1 VTLNR
6 DLFAEAWRNPF
17 AALPPVGKHL
27 LPVHSGKVR
36 ELFALGPRLVL
47 VTTDRISAFDR
58 VLGGIPFRGQ
68 VLNQLTAFWA
78 ETLADIAPTAVI
90 AIPDPNIMVAQRLE
104 PVMVEVVVRGYIT
117 GVTQTSL
124 WTRYARG
131 ERVLYGHR
139 LPDGLQKDDPLPEP
153 LVTPTTKALEG
164 HDEPLPSDEVVA
176 RGLLD
181 GSAWTQVQE
190 LALHLFARGREV
202 AAEAGLVLVDT
213 KYEFGVDGEGRI
225 LLMDEFHTPDSS
237 RYWQADDPTRANWD
251 KEYVRKWLTTHGF
264 AGEGGRPPELPEE
277 LAYQTAS
284 RYIEVLERLTGRPF
298 EPGAYPAD
306 ERVAGCLETLRA
318 DGIKAT

>member
-27 LPVHSGKVR
+27 SPVHSGKVR
-36 ELFALGPRLVL
+36 ELFALGPQLVL

-190 LALHLFARGREV
+190 LALDLFARGREV

-298 EPGAYPAD
+298 EPGAYPAA

>member
-1 VTLNR
+1 MTLNR

-17 AALPPVGKHL
+17 TALPPVGPHL
-27 LPVHSGKVR
+27 APVHSGKVR
-36 ELFALGPRLVL
+36 ELFALGPCLVL
-47 VTTDRISAFDR
+47 ATTDRISAFDR

-78 ETLADIAPTAVI
+78 GVLADIAPTAVI
-90 AIPDPNIMVAQRLE
+90 DAPDPNVMVARRLE
-104 PVMVEVVVRGYIT
+104 PVRVEVVVRGYIT

-153 LVTPTTKALEG
+153 LITPTTKAMEG
-164 HDEPLPSDEVVA
+164 HDEPLAPDEVVA

-181 GSAWTQVQE
+181 DAAWTQVQA
-190 LALHLFARGREV
+190 LALGLFARGREV

-237 RYWQADDPTRANWD
+237 RYWRADDPMRANWD
-251 KEYVRKWLTTHGF
+251 KEHVRQWLAAHGF
-264 AGEGGRPPELPEE
+264 AGDDEKPPKLPEE
-277 LAYQTAS
+277 LAYQTAT
-284 RYIEVLERLTGRPF
+284 RYVEVLERLTGRPF
-298 EPGAYPAD
+298 EPGAYPAA
-306 ERVAGCLETLRA
+306 ERVVACLEALRP
-318 DGIKAT
+318 GGVGES

>member
-1 VTLNR
+1 MTLNR

-17 AALPPVGKHL
+17 TALPPVGRHL
-27 LPVHSGKVR
+27 SPVHSGKVR

-78 ETLADIAPTAVI
+78 EVLADVAPMAVI
-90 AIPDPNIMVAQRLE
+90 AVPDPNIMVAQRLE
-104 PVMVEVVVRGYIT
+104 PVRVEVVVRGYIT

-131 ERVLYGHR
+131 ERVLYGYC

-164 HDEPLPSDEVVA
+164 HDEPLASNEVVA

-181 GSAWTQVQE
+181 GSAWAQVQE
-190 LALHLFARGREV
+190 LALGLFARGQEV

-251 KEYVRKWLTTHGF
+251 KEYVRH
-264 AGEGGRPPELPEE
+264 
-277 LAYQTAS
+277 
-284 RYIEVLERLTGRPF
+284 
-298 EPGAYPAD
+298 
-306 ERVAGCLETLRA
+306 VAGGARVR
-318 DGIKAT
+318 GRGRKATGAPGGVGVPDGKPIR